1 MFFTTTFVNISGAIH
16 SFGSIDIPWPQEI
29 NRRKQHNRKMVDSV
43 DDICPH
49 VMGGTSGREVEGKCG
64 EGQRGGEVCV
74 CGGSCGV
81 GGVGIS
87 ACERH

>member
-49 VMGGTSGREVEGKCG
+49 VMGGTAGREVEGKCG
-64 EGQRGGEVCV
+64 EDNVVERSVCV
-74 CGGSCGV
+74 GSCGV
-81 GGVGIS
+81 GGVGI
-87 ACERH
+87 CVWERR